1 MFGNIHEE
9 STALIFQFVSL
20 KLLKVSRIDCF
31 VVRRILENLAGGDD
45 FSNFAGLLLWIYV
58 KILFNILINFGW
70 IYFQTALVGCFY
82 EERIINKQELN
93 YICCT
98 YNKILRQVI
107 FHLGTKYLYE
117 KYCPSYAEIFSW
129 TSGRSPSCTEWET
142 SRSHI
147 NVLTNWWRNGSILLI
162 LFIVVFCLLSHPGY
176 HINSSLSWSSKPLFQ
191 RLIHLKNSAN
201 LKQY

>member
-98 YNKILRQVI
+98 YNKILRRSFFILARSICMKNIVPAMP
-107 FHLGTKYLYE
+107 KYFLEQAGYRLAAQNE
-117 KYCPSYAEIFSW
+117 KRP
-129 TSGRSPSCTEWET
+129 G
-142 SRSHI
+142 
-147 NVLTNWWRNGSILLI
+147 LI
-162 LFIVVFCLLSHPGY
+162 
-176 HINSSLSWSSKPLFQ
+176 
-191 RLIHLKNSAN
+191 
-201 LKQY
+201 